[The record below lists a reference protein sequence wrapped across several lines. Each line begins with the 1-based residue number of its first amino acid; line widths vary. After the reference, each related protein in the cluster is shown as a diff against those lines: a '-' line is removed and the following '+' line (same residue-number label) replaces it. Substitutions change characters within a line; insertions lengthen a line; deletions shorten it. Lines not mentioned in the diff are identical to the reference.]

1 MPIWCPN
8 CNAMLPEGTQTCPR
22 CGHEF
27 GGVHPENE
35 EKVNRKDIF
44 WYSAFTIG
52 ILLFMIVIVVAIGLV
67 CVIALTS
74 N

>member
-8 CNAMLPEGTQTCPR
+8 CNAMLPEGTQECPR
-22 CGHEF
+22 CGHKL
-27 GGVHPENE
+27 GGALPEAE
-35 EKVNRKDIF
+35 EEVNRKDIF

-52 ILLFMIVIVVAIGLV
+52 ILLIMIIIVVAIGLI
-67 CVIALTS
+67 CVLALTS